1 MKQIRLSDPNLLQQ
15 FKIISYKI
23 KAYGDKK
30 ATLDAYMDNTYYI
43 DIESNDFITED
54 KHSIEPSKEIYDYF
68 SEILEYEYEI
78 DDNDR
83 HFYFDIILDT
93 EKNEIIITGTRYYSE
108 SDGQGG
114 TYTFDEMP
122 IQGADM
128 DIIKKKFKKYETIKM
143 TYEGGGDSGWIDSE
157 VLLDGKKKYKL
168 NDNKKADK
176 MLEDVAYELL
186 SDLHGAWG
194 NDDGGNGTIIFNLK
208 KGVVDNNHNSYYES
222 SENIDKIIKISLS

>member
-1 MKQIRLSDPNLLQQ
+1 MKQIRLTDPNLLQQ
-15 FKIISYKI
+15 FKIISHKI
-23 KAYGDKK
+23 KAYGEKT
-30 ATLDAYMDNTYYI
+30 ATLEAYMDNSYYI
-43 DIESNDFITED
+43 EIESNDFITED
-54 KHSIEPSKEIYDYF
+54 KHSINPSKEIYDYF
-68 SEILEYEYEI
+68 SEILEDEYEI

-114 TYTFDEMP
+114 TYTFDELP
-122 IQGADM
+122 EGSEM
-128 DIIKKKFKKYETIKM
+128 DIVKKKFKKYKTIQM

-168 NDNKKADK
+168 DDNKKADK

-208 KGVVDNNHNSYYES
+208 EGVVDNSHNSYYET